1 MSIPQTC
8 VLVTAT
14 APSTRAAVP
23 IALGDGGQAESS
35 DPRNECRVR
44 WLCDLRRHG
53 GAPKAPWHC
62 SCCRLLGPDL
72 LGAEQRSEALDPI
85 GRQRGELGAVVF
97 EPCGLLAG
105 LGQDET
111 GFHDGGGV
119 HLGDVDEQLLLRL
132 SGEAGP
138 RL

>member
-1 MSIPQTC
+1 MGW
-8 VLVTAT
+8 
-14 APSTRAAVP
+14 RAASLL
-23 IALGDGGQAESS
+23 AAEHSHH
-35 DPRNECRVR
+35 RCRCAR
-44 WLCDLRRHG
+44 LSYGMCTLSPWRRP
-53 GAPKAPWHC
+53 GAGRRPMLWRC
-62 SCCRLLGPDL
+62 SCCRPLGADL
-72 LGAEQRSEALDPI
+72 LGAEQRSEALDAI
-85 GRQRGELGAVVF
+85 VRQRGGMGAVVF

-138 RL
+138 